1 MAEASSESATDQMLL
16 SFPNSYVENLMPIEM
31 VLDGRAFGNWL
42 GQEGGAF
49 LNEQVAE
56 RSLAPSSVWGHGKKL
71 AVCNPEDSLCQ
82 NQDML
87 ALWS

>member
-1 MAEASSESATDQMLL
+1 MAEASSEGDIDWMLL
-16 SFPNSYVENLMPIEM
+16 PSPNSYVENLMPNEM

-49 LNEQVAE
+49 LTEQVPE

-82 NQDML
+82 NQVML